1 MDVILKVELFLS
13 LEINVTRNQKR
24 LILLK
29 LQIISK
35 KEDMNIM
42 LLLLNLV
49 IMLTMYFYFKNL
61 KGFRK
66 TFF

>member
-49 IMLTMYFYFKNL
+49 IMLTMYFYYKKF
-61 KGFRK
+61 
-66 TFF
+66 